1 MVSQDFNF
9 QYSDAL
15 HTHIWPVAWHCSNS
29 CRFPGAMYIVSRLII
44 GFGLPY
50 AIVAGS
56 SLIGELAYPKERAI
70 LTSLFN
76 AAYFIGAIVA
86 SVVTY
91 GTQLIP
97 SDWYVQPNSGGG

>member
-1 MVSQDFNF
+1 MIIGSLIQGFAVNGELAPPLVLPATPRCLFVPLLS
-9 QYSDAL
+9 L
-15 HTHIWPVAWHCSNS
+15 
-29 CRFPGAMYIVSRLII
+29 GAMYIVSRLIV

-56 SLIGELAYPKERAI
+56 SLIGELAYPRERAV

-86 SVVTY
+86 SAVTY
-91 GTQLIP
+91 GTQKIP
-97 SDWYVQPNSGGG
+97 NDW

>member
-1 MVSQDFNF
+1 
-9 QYSDAL
+9 
-15 HTHIWPVAWHCSNS
+15 
-29 CRFPGAMYIVSRLII
+29 MYIVARLII

-70 LTSLFN
+70 MTSLFN

-86 SVVTY
+86 SAVTY

-97 SDWYVQPNSGGG
+97 SDWSWRVPSLLQMVPSLLQMSLIL

>member
-1 MVSQDFNF
+1 MVS
-9 QYSDAL
+9 
-15 HTHIWPVAWHCSNS
+15 
-29 CRFPGAMYIVSRLII
+29 RFHEMQCACGLINLFLAPMYIVSRLII

-56 SLIGELAYPKERAI
+56 SLIGELAYPKERAV

-76 AAYFIGAIVA
+76 AAYFVGAIVA
-86 SVVTY
+86 SGITY

-97 SDWYVQPNSGGG
+97 SDWYVKMISVYLFSTANASCRRSWR